1 MLTASRNPP
10 TRKQKNILTQ
20 QLFFPLV
27 VQVTVQYP
35 MFRATLASTLANLTS
50 YAADDAEVLLFLD
63 TLPVYVDLAGSEED
77 TNGTMSFFS
86 MQSQ

>member
-1 MLTASRNPP
+1 
-10 TRKQKNILTQ
+10 
-20 QLFFPLV
+20 
-27 VQVTVQYP
+27 

-50 YAADDAEVLLFLD
+50 YAAADAEVLLFLD

-86 MQSQ
+86 MQSQWVYTTLHTSGGFGAG